1 MCRIDFISIKK
12 LSCRE
17 VEKPLPNTMKE
28 LLKVSVLAAVKAG
41 KKILEVYEQDF
52 SVETKS
58 DNSPLTIADKHSHEV
73 IKEALTS
80 TGFPLLS
87 EEGKALEYNDRNNW
101 ETFWLVDPLD
111 GTKEF
116 IKKNG
121 EFTVNIAL
129 VKKGAPILGVVYV
142 PVTGVLYYG
151 AEGIGS
157 FSTTVSEDLSA
168 DNIDNILKSATPL
181 PAAQQPA
188 IYTVVASRSHNTP
201 ETEAFIDEKRKEH
214 GEVNLISSGSSLKLC
229 LVAEGKAQVYPR
241 LAPTMEWDTAAG
253 HAVAKFAGC
262 TVYNYET
269 KKEVVYNKE
278 NLLNPWFVVERVQ

>member
-1 MCRIDFISIKK
+1 MKNELTK
-12 LSCRE
+12 
-17 VEKPLPNTMKE
+17 NMKE
-28 LLKVSVLAAVKAG
+28 LLNVSVLAAVEAG

-52 SVETKS
+52 SVETKA

-73 IKEALTS
+73 IKEALKA

-87 EEGKALEYNDRNNW
+87 EEGKELEYNDRNNW

-129 VKKGAPILGVVYV
+129 VKKGKPVLGVVYV

-151 AEGIGS
+151 AEGMGS
-157 FSTTVSEDLSA
+157 FCTTVSKSLSA
-168 DNIDNILKSATPL
+168 DNIDDVFQTATVL
-181 PAAQQPA
+181 PASQQPA
-188 IYTVVASRSHNTP
+188 VFTVVASRSHNTP
-201 ETEAFIDEKRKEH
+201 ETEAFIEEKRKQH

-269 KKEVVYNKE
+269 KQEVVYNKE
-278 NLLNPWFVVERVQ
+278 NLLNPWFVVERVK

>member
-1 MCRIDFISIKK
+1 
-12 LSCRE
+12 
-17 VEKPLPNTMKE
+17 MKE
-28 LLKVSVLAAVKAG
+28 LLNVSVLAAVEAG

-52 SVETKS
+52 DVETKT
-58 DNSPLTIADKHSHEV
+58 DNSPLTLADKQSHNV
-73 IKEALTS
+73 IKNALAS

-87 EEGKALEYNDRNNW
+87 EEGKELDYSDRGNW

-157 FSTTVSEDLSA
+157 FSTTISKDASA
-168 DNIDNILKSATPL
+168 DEITNALKLAKTLPSAQKPVV
-181 PAAQQPA
+181 
-188 IYTVVASRSHNTP
+188 YTVVASRSHNTP
-201 ETEAFIDEKRKEH
+201 ETESFIEEKRKEY

-262 TVYNYET
+262 SVYNYET
-269 KKEVVYNKE
+269 KNEVVYNKE
-278 NLLNPWFVVERVQ
+278 KLLNPWFVVERLN

>member
-1 MCRIDFISIKK
+1 
-12 LSCRE
+12 
-17 VEKPLPNTMKE
+17 MKE
-28 LLKVSVLAAVKAG
+28 LLRISLVAAVEAG

-52 SVETKS
+52 EVETKK
-58 DNSPLTIADKHSHEV
+58 DNSPLTIADKYSHDV
-73 IKEALTS
+73 IKQSLAS
-80 TGFPLLS
+80 TGYPLLS
-87 EEGKALEYNDRNNW
+87 EEGKELDYSDRNGW

-129 VKKGAPILGVVYV
+129 VRSGKPVLGVVYV

-151 AEGIGS
+151 AEGVGS
-157 FSTTVSEDLSA
+157 FSTTVSHDFSKENVEDIFRQA
-168 DNIDNILKSATPL
+168 NAL
-181 PAAQQPA
+181 PSSQQPA
-188 IYTVVASRSHNTP
+188 VYTVVASRSHNTP
-201 ETEAFIDEKRKEH
+201 ETDAFIEEKRKEH

-253 HAVAKFAGC
+253 HAVAKYAGC

-269 KKEVVYNKE
+269 KQEVTYNKE
-278 NLLNPWFVVERVQ
+278 KLLNPWFVVERNSQK

>member
-1 MCRIDFISIKK
+1 
-12 LSCRE
+12 
-17 VEKPLPNTMKE
+17 MKE
-28 LLKVSVLAAVKAG
+28 LLNVSVLAAVEAG
-41 KKILEVYEQDF
+41 KKILEVYAQDF
-52 SVETKS
+52 TVETKS

-73 IKEALTS
+73 IKKALAT

-87 EEGKALEYNDRNNW
+87 EEGKELEYNDRNNW

-129 VKKGAPILGVVYV
+129 VKRGTPILGVVYV

-151 AEGIGS
+151 AEGLGS
-157 FSTTVSEDLSA
+157 FCTTVSESLSVA
-168 DNIDNILKSATPL
+168 NVERFLASAKHL
-181 PAAQQPA
+181 PDASQPA
-188 IYTVVASRSHNTP
+188 VYTVVASRSHNTP
-201 ETEAFIDEKRKEH
+201 ETEAFIEEKRKEH

-262 TVYNYET
+262 IVYNYET
-269 KKEVVYNKE
+269 KQEVVYNKE
-278 NLLNPWFVVERVQ
+278 NLLNPWFVVERAK

>member
-1 MCRIDFISIKK
+1 
-12 LSCRE
+12 
-17 VEKPLPNTMKE
+17 MKE
-28 LLKVSVLAAVKAG
+28 LLRVCLGAAVEAG
-41 KKILEVYEQDF
+41 QKILEVYEQDF
-52 SVETKS
+52 EVETKK
-58 DNSPLTIADKHSHEV
+58 DNSPLTIADKYSHDV
-73 IKEALTS
+73 IKESLAS
-80 TGFPLLS
+80 TGYPLLS
-87 EEGKALEYNDRNNW
+87 EEGKELDFNDRNGW

-129 VKKGAPILGVVYV
+129 VKNGKPVLGVVYV
-142 PVTGVLYYG
+142 PVTRVIYYG

-157 FSTTVSEDLSA
+157 FTATVPRDFSPDKVEGVFQ
-168 DNIDNILKSATPL
+168 SATGL
-181 PAAQQPA
+181 PSSKMPPV
-188 IYTVVASRSHNTP
+188 YTVVASRSHNTP
-201 ETEAFIDEKRKEH
+201 ETEAFIEEKRKEH

-253 HAVAKFAGC
+253 HAVAKYAGC

-269 KKEVVYNKE
+269 KQEVIYNKE
-278 NLLNPWFVVERVQ
+278 KLLNPWFVVERISKN

>member
-1 MCRIDFISIKK
+1 M
-12 LSCRE
+12 
-17 VEKPLPNTMKE
+17 NTLNMRD
-28 LLKVSVLAAVKAG
+28 LLNVSVVAAVEAG

-52 SVETKS
+52 EVETKT
-58 DNSPLTIADKHSHEV
+58 DNSPLTIADKQSHEV
-73 IKEALTS
+73 IKKALAS

-87 EEGKALEYNDRNNW
+87 EEGKELDYKDRNSW

-129 VKKGAPILGVVYV
+129 VKKGMPILGVVYV
-142 PVTGVLYYG
+142 PVTGVLYYA
-151 AEGIGS
+151 AEGMGS
-157 FSTTVSEDLSA
+157 FCTTISKHFSA
-168 DNIDNILKSATPL
+168 VALNDVFENATALPSA
-181 PAAQQPA
+181 QKPA
-188 IYTVVASRSHNTP
+188 IYTVVASRSHNTA
-201 ETEAFIDEKRKEH
+201 ETDAFIDEKRKEH

-262 TVYNYET
+262 AVYNYET

-278 NLLNPWFVVERVQ
+278 KLLNPWFVVERI